1 VYFSTELNHQQN
13 IWRVAGAGGAPEQ
26 VTQRGSGLL
35 ALELPD
41 GINLVYQAHGGDSP
55 LLVSPSHGGS
65 PRELIACVKPT
76 AFDVASSGVFY
87 VGCDPGPE
95 PSLHLKDLKTGYDRV
110 LGTLPQFPLEPV
122 PIVLAVSP
130 DGKTVLYTS
139 IRSPISDLML
149 IENFK

>member
-1 VYFSTELNHQQN
+1 M
-13 IWRVAGAGGAPEQ
+13 
-26 VTQRGSGLL
+26 
-35 ALELPD
+35 
-41 GINLVYQAHGGDSP
+41 LVG
-55 LLVSPSHGGS
+55 PSHGGS
-65 PRELIACVKPT
+65 PRELIGCVKAT

-87 VGCDPGPE
+87 VGCDAGPD
-95 PSLHLKDLKTGYDRV
+95 SLLHLKNLKTGYDRV
-110 LGTLPQFPLEPV
+110 LGTLPQFPRMPV